1 MTLFEK
7 ECLPQ
12 PKLLF
17 YSSIAPLAFILLILL
32 VMAAMASK
40 LMQLRLLIC
49 EQFFSES
56 SEARVKY
63 LHAKILRKR
72 HKTKRTDD
80 DLTLGSFI
88 FKVCLKHGMW
98 QVCDGMDLLIDC

>member
-12 PKLLF
+12 PKLPF

-32 VMAAMASK
+32 IMAAMASK

-72 HKTKRTDD
+72 HKTKRIDD
-80 DLTLGSFI
+80 DVTLGSFI
-88 FKVCLKHGMW
+88 FKVCLKHIMW
-98 QVCDGMDLLIDC
+98 HMCDWDRFIK

>member
-12 PKLLF
+12 PKLLL
-17 YSSIAPLAFILLILL
+17 YSSITPLAFILLILL

-56 SEARVKY
+56 SEARVRY
-63 LHAKILRKR
+63 LHAKILRRR
-72 HKTKRTDD
+72 HKTKRTNDD
-80 DLTLGSFI
+80 MTLGSFI
-88 FKVCLKHGMW
+88 FKVCLKHVMW
-98 QVCDGMDLLIDC
+98 QVCDWDGFID